1 MKGKWRIVSILGFAI
16 LHGLVTYLSFRGV
29 FSMAMA
35 HFDSGDPY
43 TFQENMRLK
52 TTFLL
57 LSPYYF
63 ILYTA
68 PGLYPSSSVVHGIL
82 IIANS
87 LLWGFVLDW
96 LLSKVRGWIQSGPDE
111 N

>member
-1 MKGKWRIVSILGFAI
+1 MKGKWRIVSILGFAL

-29 FSMAMA
+29 FSMGVS
-35 HFDSGDPY
+35 HFDSGAPY

-68 PGLYPSSSVVHGIL
+68 PGLYPGSSVVHGIF
-82 IIANS
+82 IITNS

-96 LLSKVRGWIQSGPDE
+96 VLRKVRGWMSPGPGE